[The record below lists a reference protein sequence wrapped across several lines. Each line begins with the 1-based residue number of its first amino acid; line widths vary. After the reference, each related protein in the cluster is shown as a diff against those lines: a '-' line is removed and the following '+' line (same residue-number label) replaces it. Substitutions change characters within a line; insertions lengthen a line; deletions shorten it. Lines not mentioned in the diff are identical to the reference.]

1 LFFAFCLCFSNFGNA
16 GANSLGAAC
25 VLVSRSPAHGS
36 GKKMTAHKHAVALA
50 VAGLISVASFAGCG
64 GSPSMPGPTTP
75 FITTLNPESVH
86 AGSPDF
92 TLTVNGTGFA
102 SSSVVEMNANPL
114 PTTFV
119 NSTQLTAPVPAS
131 FLQAPQF
138 LQVSVVNPPDVRSNI
153 SPFLVSTIVISSI
166 SPSSAKAGGPGFTL
180 TVGGSFFNSSS
191 VVEFN
196 GSALPTTFV
205 NANTVT
211 AAVPA
216 SAIASPGTVQVD
228 VANSPSFRTASVGFT
243 ITP

>member
-1 LFFAFCLCFSNFGNA
+1 MK
-16 GANSLGAAC
+16 
-25 VLVSRSPAHGS
+25 VQ
-36 GKKMTAHKHAVALA
+36 KHAVALA
-50 VAGLISVASFAGCG
+50 AAGLISLGSFAGCG

-102 SSSVVEMNANPL
+102 STSVVEMNANPL

-119 NSTQLTAPVPAS
+119 SSTQLTAPVPAS
-131 FLQAPQF
+131 FLPAPQF
-138 LQVSVVNPPDVRSNI
+138 LQVSVVNQPDVRSNI

-205 NANTVT
+205 NGNTVT

-228 VANSPSFRTASVGFT
+228 VANSPSFRTVSVSFAV
-243 ITP
+243 TP